1 MECLKKIKKYQGSKF
16 YFEHSEGGTWLH
28 KDKLEELTR
37 ETLNFLPEANKLRAM
52 SKIGKLIKKI
62 DKSDEPM
69 DAFDID
75 KMMDII
81 LEEYFELKKKNYK
94 TIQKAFAKLYESEN
108 GLISFEDI
116 LTLLND
122 CLSSSM

>member
-16 YFEHSEGGTWLH
+16 YLEHSEGGTWLH

-37 ETLNFLPEANKLRAM
+37 ETLNFLPEVNKSRAT

-62 DKSDEPM
+62 DRADEQM

-94 TIQKAFAKLYESEN
+94 TI
-108 GLISFEDI
+108 
-116 LTLLND
+116 
-122 CLSSSM
+122 